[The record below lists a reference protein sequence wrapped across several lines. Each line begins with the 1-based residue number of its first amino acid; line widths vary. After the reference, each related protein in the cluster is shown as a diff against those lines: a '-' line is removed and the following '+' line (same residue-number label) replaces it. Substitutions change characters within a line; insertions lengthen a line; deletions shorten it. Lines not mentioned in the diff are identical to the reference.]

1 MRWHI
6 YAFAFILTITLVTPN
21 NSQAQTNTQPSIFI
35 EEIVVT
41 ATKRATTLQDA
52 PISISVIS
60 VEQMDQLAISD
71 VLDLQSS
78 VPSLKIAQQQFANQN
93 TFLIRGFG
101 NGANNPG
108 VEPAVAISI
117 DGVMI
122 SRNQSALNDLISV
135 ERIEVIK
142 GPQSTLF
149 GKNSSA
155 GVISIT
161 TKLPEQEFGGKLEI
175 TAGDYGLK
183 KLRGTV
189 TGPLTEKTSFRL
201 SASTTER
208 DGFVDNL
215 FLGTKI
221 NNRDRQSIRG
231 QLLSEISEN
240 VTLRI
245 IANYDKSDENCCT
258 TAGVSNGAAT
268 LGGAF
273 FIGGALGKQV
283 IVNPVDP
290 YGYTTY
296 LNNDPTGEFEGK
308 GLSAHIDWELDA
320 MSFKS
325 ITSFRENSQKVFGD
339 VDFSAMPLLTNS
351 IDDEFETFTQEFRL
365 SSNNDGPFQWMIGA
379 YYQDEKVKHDRDVLY
394 KENISTL
401 VDIILSAV
409 PTSLDQIS
417 GGVAIGALS
426 QISALPAAVQMSLL
440 GTALPP
446 LTTTQIGGVLAGVST
461 GSPALDGGI
470 AAIIPGLA
478 AQQRAGWYGLNS
490 GLQHEYFDVDNE
502 AFSLFANFDID
513 VSDNT
518 TVSLGVSYS
527 KDEKTVVSNVII
539 DDAFA
544 EIPFALD
551 PSTALLAGFQF
562 FPPFYNYPNATE
574 DGKWDSDDI
583 THSFKVIHQL
593 DDDLSIYFSHS
604 TGFKAISVNLSA
616 NATVYSGLPMN
627 NSIYYADPEEA
638 ENIEVGFRKS
648 FSNGYLNVT
657 LFDMTV
663 DNIQSNLFVGTGF
676 NLVNVSEQRHKGI
689 EVDSMFYLNQ
699 DLVVTFNA
707 SLIDAKYGSFT
718 NGPCD
723 STRSAPA
730 SDDCPVIDGS
740 LARYKDF
747 TGQVPGGVPDLAITV
762 SAAYTFDVSMAFT
775 GFVRAEYVY
784 EDKIQ
789 ATDNVPT
796 SLAPRE
802 VGTINASFGLQNEDS
817 GWNLLIWGR
826 NINDDE
832 YVQTAFGVPGSPGS
846 FAIYPNQP
854 KMMGIT
860 LGKQF

>member
-351 IDDEFETFTQEFRL
+351 IDDEFETIKMRRL
-365 SSNNDGPFQWMIGA
+365 NMTEMFFIKRIFQ
-379 YYQDEKVKHDRDVLY
+379 L
-394 KENISTL
+394 
-401 VDIILSAV
+401 
-409 PTSLDQIS
+409 
-417 GGVAIGALS
+417 
-426 QISALPAAVQMSLL
+426 
-440 GTALPP
+440 
-446 LTTTQIGGVLAGVST
+446 
-461 GSPALDGGI
+461 
-470 AAIIPGLA
+470 
-478 AQQRAGWYGLNS
+478 
-490 GLQHEYFDVDNE
+490 
-502 AFSLFANFDID
+502 
-513 VSDNT
+513 
-518 TVSLGVSYS
+518 
-527 KDEKTVVSNVII
+527 
-539 DDAFA
+539 
-544 EIPFALD
+544 
-551 PSTALLAGFQF
+551 
-562 FPPFYNYPNATE
+562 
-574 DGKWDSDDI
+574 
-583 THSFKVIHQL
+583 
-593 DDDLSIYFSHS
+593 
-604 TGFKAISVNLSA
+604 
-616 NATVYSGLPMN
+616 
-627 NSIYYADPEEA
+627 
-638 ENIEVGFRKS
+638 
-648 FSNGYLNVT
+648 
-657 LFDMTV
+657 
-663 DNIQSNLFVGTGF
+663 
-676 NLVNVSEQRHKGI
+676 
-689 EVDSMFYLNQ
+689 
-699 DLVVTFNA
+699 
-707 SLIDAKYGSFT
+707 
-718 NGPCD
+718 
-723 STRSAPA
+723 
-730 SDDCPVIDGS
+730 
-740 LARYKDF
+740 
-747 TGQVPGGVPDLAITV
+747 
-762 SAAYTFDVSMAFT
+762 
-775 GFVRAEYVY
+775 
-784 EDKIQ
+784 
-789 ATDNVPT
+789 
-796 SLAPRE
+796 
-802 VGTINASFGLQNEDS
+802 
-817 GWNLLIWGR
+817 
-826 NINDDE
+826 
-832 YVQTAFGVPGSPGS
+832 
-846 FAIYPNQP
+846 
-854 KMMGIT
+854 
-860 LGKQF
+860 